1 LTSPPPSHES
11 GNPYEKAVLILA
23 LLASTFTATG
33 AGMSNSANAEDF
45 SAAVDYLGTL
55 PFVDRERIGVLGICG
70 SGSFVFQ
77 ATLK

>member
-1 LTSPPPSHES
+1 
-11 GNPYEKAVLILA
+11 
-23 LLASTFTATG
+23 
-33 AGMSNSANAEDF
+33 MSNSANAEDF